1 MLITTAEAAERTGR
15 AERTVRRMCER
26 GDVRAVKVGNHVWLL
41 DADAADEM
49 KREGAK
55 CKTSDE

>member
-1 MLITTAEAAERTGR
+1 MLITTAEAAKRTGR

-26 GDVRAVKVGNHVWLL
+26 GDVRAVKVNHTWLI
-41 DADAADEM
+41 DADEM
-49 KREGAK
+49 KREGAR